1 MDNGWNR
8 IGEDMKVK
16 EEFLMKG
23 KYVFVLEDGERKEKK
38 CFEMENMFL
47 EEDVLVDLKRHF
59 SSQVEVPPPS
69 Y

>member
-1 MDNGWNR
+1 
-8 IGEDMKVK
+8 MKK
-16 EEFLMKG
+16 E

-59 SSQVEVPPPS
+59 SSPVEVPPPL